1 MMEIRKRNIE
11 KRKKHRDIEKD
22 QIKEKH
28 RSRKRNSD
36 KERERNSERDRK
48 KREVDVE

>member
-1 MMEIRKRNIE
+1 MEIRKRNIE

-28 RSRKRNSD
+28 RSRKRNSE
-36 KERERNSERDRK
+36 KDRK
-48 KREVDVE
+48 KYKER